1 MEFEINLLTIRP
13 SAVWMEKILN
23 ILNRKILFL
32 VLLSVAGIVI
42 LVGLYAKGITKKTGQ
57 AVIAGQKILEI
68 TMEKQR
74 VSSLVN
80 ILYQIQNNR
89 NVWFGKLKALSE
101 VTPDQIFLTNMDFK
115 EVTVKKRKN
124 KKDSLNIQGVI
135 TTSVGEDPSTFIQKF
150 MKDLKNKRSFMKDFE
165 DPVLVSVSSNQ
176 KKGKAES
183 LDFEFQLF
191 RK

>member
-135 TTSVGEDPSTFIQKF
+135 NTSVGEDPSTFIQKF
-150 MKDLKNKRSFMKDFE
+150 MKDLKNKPSFMKDFE